1 MARNPL
7 QEKATMTSAMTSTA
21 MTTTGFE
28 LIRNP
33 FGRLTL
39 TNLDGQVFD
48 NVAPVRTFPIQAPE
62 HGIAIVASDG
72 REVAWIAHLQ
82 DLSEGQRTL
91 VLEELGARE
100 FIPEIERI
108 LDVSSYATPC
118 TWQVITDRGTT
129 ALLLRGEEDIRH
141 IDQDT
146 LLVADIHGIHF
157 LIRNIA
163 TLDKHSKKIL
173 DRFL

>member
-1 MARNPL
+1 MARSIQ
-7 QEKATMTSAMTSTA
+7 QEKATMTSTA
-21 MTTTGFE
+21 MITTGFE
-28 LIRNP
+28 LIRTP
-33 FGRLTL
+33 FGRLSL
-39 TNLDGQVFD
+39 TNLDGEVFD

-72 REVAWIAHLQ
+72 REVAWIAHVQ
-82 DLSEGQRTL
+82 DLSEDQSKL
-91 VLEELGARE
+91 VLQELGARE

-118 TWQVITDRGTT
+118 TWSVLTDRGATT
-129 ALLLRGEEDIRH
+129 LLLRGEEDIRH

-157 LIRNIA
+157 MIRNMPA
-163 TLDKHSKKIL
+163 LDKHSKKIL